1 MRTTKLL
8 ALVFLL
14 AACQQDQGASKF
26 QAPGGASK
34 GGTAAPPS
42 GDLESRVRRLEEEAT
57 KNSEALAFLNKVY
70 AQQKQQEQA
79 QRAEEERSTPAPDA
93 VFAVG
98 IDGNS
103 FDGPAGAPI
112 TLVEAWD
119 FA

>member
-14 AACQQDQGASKF
+14 AACQQDHGASKF
-26 QAPGGASK
+26 QAPAGVSK
-34 GGTAAPPS
+34 DSSAAPS
-42 GDLESRVRRLEEEAT
+42 GDLDSRVRRLEEAAT
-57 KNSEALAFLNKVY
+57 KNAEALAFLNKVY
-70 AQQKQQEQA
+70 AQQKQQEVA
-79 QRAEEERSTPAPDA
+79 QRAEEERGTPAPDA
-93 VFAVG
+93 IFAVG